1 MYIQW
6 IPQLVAILDTKIAKF
21 VFPSIK
27 RLAESYPNALY
38 YPFHISFEHYEIIK
52 DKLDLE
58 NAESIEQINGLL
70 RSPLKEE
77 FLLELRRLTDP
88 EHILKDFIDFIQV
101 INKLNPPLSIYL
113 FIIIVP
119 GF

>member
-52 DKLDLE
+52 DKLDPE
-58 NAESIEQINGLL
+58 NAESIEQIKGLL
-70 RSPLKEE
+70 HSPLKEE

-101 INKLNPPLSIYL
+101 IIKVSLPHYL
-113 FIIIVP
+113 FIY
-119 GF
+119 